1 MSNPRPLPPLHV
13 LKALFKVD
21 SSLPSGLSRMDGT
34 MAGTAHSGGRYWYAK
49 VNAKRFAC
57 HRIIMAL
64 VTGIDAAGLT
74 VDHVN
79 RDGLDNRSEN
89 LRWATPVQQAENR
102 RSKRMARPG
111 KWGYRWVTFDKN
123 GFVAR
128 YTLGGKEHYAGRFKS
143 ALKAHCMACA
153 HRLETFWQLECEE
166 EIVK

>member
-1 MSNPRPLPPLHV
+1 
-13 LKALFKVD
+13 
-21 SSLPSGLSRMDGT
+21 
-34 MAGTAHSGGRYWYAK
+34 
-49 VNAKRFAC
+49 
-57 HRIIMAL
+57 
-64 VTGIDAAGLT
+64 
-74 VDHVN
+74 
-79 RDGLDNRSEN
+79 
-89 LRWATPVQQAENR
+89 
-102 RSKRMARPG
+102 MARPG